1 MEDMTASDS
10 DVAASRAAI
19 VKPRRPSQTF
29 ADMARSLGLMAV
41 VIAALL
47 LLGPARTLVF
57 PGGAERDAVDY
68 SQPLQAFERFTPH
81 ALAPQGLPTQWRANA
96 VSFTPASGSQALR
109 LHVGWATPGE
119 LFVGLDESTGSPA
132 ALVRAVLGRRGAA
145 VSGQIQLAGLTW
157 QHRVSDRGEDA
168 YTATTGDVTAVV
180 TGNGTPTQLRTLLA
194 ALREVGARGASTG

>member
-1 MEDMTASDS
+1 MDDMTASES
-10 DVAASRAAI
+10 DVAASRASV
-19 VKPRRPSQTF
+19 VKPRRPRQTF

-57 PGGAERDAVDY
+57 PGGSERSAVGF
-68 SQPLQAFERFTPH
+68 SKALQAFEQVSPH
-81 ALAPQGLPTQWRANA
+81 ALVPSGLPSQWRANA
-96 VSFTPASGSQALR
+96 ASFSAARGSAGAR
-109 LHVGWATPGE
+109 LHIGWATPGE
-119 LFVGLDESTGSPA
+119 LFVGLDETTGSPA

-145 VSGQIQLAGLTW
+145 VSGEIELGGVTW

-180 TGNGTPTQLRTLLA
+180 TGNGTPTQLRMLLSS
-194 ALREVGARGASTG
+194 LHERGPAGGSAG